1 MQRVRERR
9 WGVDWYLQCTLY
21 GTEVNNGTYVSVTVS
36 KDMLSLKCAQNQQLY
51 LRDWERSRLPLYLS
65 VLFFSFKFYV
75 TGLLLNLNLI
85 FKKLSFQTDSGPT
98 KLPEVR
104 SDRSPHSFPTD
115 DFPRCFFLDPNLGLP
130 KTKINFIFISASGI
144 YATSLSLCPEKNI
157 GISRLI
163 CSSWGGDSQR
173 EAC

>member
-1 MQRVRERR
+1 M
-9 WGVDWYLQCTLY
+9 
-21 GTEVNNGTYVSVTVS
+21 
-36 KDMLSLKCAQNQQLY
+36 
-51 LRDWERSRLPLYLS
+51 ERSCLWQSLRIRCPWSVHKINSCIWETEREVGFHYIFLYC
-65 VLFFSFKFYV
+65 FFSFKFYV

-163 CSSWGGDSQR
+163 CSSSGGDSQR